1 MRLSILNNNSI
12 LLYFKRIVSVLK
24 FSRKCEK
31 VDKSSITDL
40 HIMTKGHQ
48 EKLAAKYTYITTFIH
63 DKSEPKILLLV
74 RFKYV
79 LPSIA
84 FAGSFC
90 CVLGVLTPLTTKCV
104 NYCVQI
110 IISVILI

>member
-48 EKLAAKYTYITTFIH
+48 EKLAAKDTYITTFIH
-63 DKSEPKILLLV
+63 NIV
-74 RFKYV
+74 G
-79 LPSIA
+79 A
-84 FAGSFC
+84 
-90 CVLGVLTPLTTKCV
+90 
-104 NYCVQI
+104 
-110 IISVILI
+110 